1 MSMKKQVPATLKLA
15 VAQPTVLLE
24 NSRTAAPPSLRKLV
38 DRSHHRP
45 PPKLM
50 DRSRP
55 RLRCEA
61 RRADPPRRADKAAPR
76 KIAAL
81 QTVILNERHSR
92 E

>member
-1 MSMKKQVPATLKLA
+1 MKKQAHGTLKLA

-24 NSRTAAPPSLRKLV
+24 NSRTAAPPSLRNSWTAATIVLLQNSWTAAALGCA
-38 DRSHHRP
+38 R
-45 PPKLM
+45 
-50 DRSRP
+50 
-55 RLRCEA
+55 A

>member
-1 MSMKKQVPATLKLA
+1 MGFAKSQEPRAAFILPFLRPYVNEKTGAFHIETCVI
-15 VAQPTVLLE
+15 QPTVLLG
-24 NSRTAAPPSLRKLV
+24 NSWTAAALGCAR
-38 DRSHHRP
+38 
-45 PPKLM
+45 
-50 DRSRP
+50 
-55 RLRCEA
+55 A